1 MGGRGGKELAVHR
14 SGLDGEQSNPSK
26 SGGRDE
32 VGTDGHWE
40 SFVTYQVHRLFKK
53 SATFGIQARS
63 WNFQILTLRL
73 RDIDSPPI
81 CPL

>member
-1 MGGRGGKELAVHR
+1 MLLLVSHHLFGILTAPLFMGGRGGKELTVHR

-40 SFVTYQVHRLFKK
+40 SFVTYQVHRLFK
-53 SATFGIQARS
+53 
-63 WNFQILTLRL
+63 W
-73 RDIDSPPI
+73 D
-81 CPL
+81 

>member
-1 MGGRGGKELAVHR
+1 MGGRGGKELAVHL

-40 SFVTYQVHRLFKK
+40 SFVTYQVHRLFK
-53 SATFGIQARS
+53 
-63 WNFQILTLRL
+63 W
-73 RDIDSPPI
+73 D
-81 CPL
+81 